1 MTEQIKTIEDEC
13 ETLKD
18 RIIQLEKEIQTKT
31 IK

>member
-1 MTEQIKTIEDEC
+1 MTDQIKTIEYEC
-13 ETLKD
+13 DNLKD